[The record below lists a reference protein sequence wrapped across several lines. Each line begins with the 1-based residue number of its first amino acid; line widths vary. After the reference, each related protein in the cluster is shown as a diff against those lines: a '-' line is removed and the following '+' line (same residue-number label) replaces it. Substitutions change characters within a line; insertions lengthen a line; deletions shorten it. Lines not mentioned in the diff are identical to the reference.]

1 MFLFDLLPSL
11 ICSSNWCILNWR
23 DFRLVQKSMAQH
35 QSQLVW
41 FRRLYVHF
49 SRYMLIN
56 TLREMSISDVEL
68 EMQIAATK
76 DA

>member
-11 ICSSNWCILNWR
+11 IFSSNWCILNWR
-23 DFRLVQKSMAQH
+23 DFRLVQKAMAQH
-35 QSQLVW
+35 QSQMVW
-41 FRRLYVHF
+41 FRRLYVRF